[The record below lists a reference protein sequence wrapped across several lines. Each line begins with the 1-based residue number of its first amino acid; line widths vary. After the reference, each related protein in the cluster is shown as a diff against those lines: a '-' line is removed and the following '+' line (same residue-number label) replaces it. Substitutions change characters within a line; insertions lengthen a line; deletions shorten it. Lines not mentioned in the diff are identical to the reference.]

1 MVKNGWYYHKCGQK
15 IFKVLPETV
24 LLNHVTYCKRCK
36 TEQKVSIYCGKE
48 IEVKE
53 IQERTFLHPKT
64 HRYWQ
69 VWIENINRYVQKCN
83 GKPIRTDFQKD
94 SISAYCKK
102 FYMQEHNLN
111 RIQEVVR

>member
-48 IEVKE
+48 IDKYA
-53 IQERTFLHPKT
+53 IKIAQSNYPDI
-64 HRYWQ
+64 
-69 VWIENINRYVQKCN
+69 IEMGNAFDVRNDEWHLDIN
-83 GKPIRTDFQKD
+83 
-94 SISAYCKK
+94 
-102 FYMQEHNLN
+102 
-111 RIQEVVR
+111 

>member
-53 IQERTFLHPKT
+53 IKNEST
-64 HRYWQ
+64 
-69 VWIENINRYVQKCN
+69 NCN
-83 GKPIRTDFQKD
+83 
-94 SISAYCKK
+94 
-102 FYMQEHNLN
+102 
-111 RIQEVVR
+111 

>member
-53 IQERTFLHPKT
+53 IKNETQKSFKKNYSRLACT
-64 HRYWQ
+64 YDG
-69 VWIENINRYVQKCN
+69 YVNCHTCN
-83 GKPIRTDFQKD
+83 GGG
-94 SISAYCKK
+94 
-102 FYMQEHNLN
+102 L
-111 RIQEVVR
+111 